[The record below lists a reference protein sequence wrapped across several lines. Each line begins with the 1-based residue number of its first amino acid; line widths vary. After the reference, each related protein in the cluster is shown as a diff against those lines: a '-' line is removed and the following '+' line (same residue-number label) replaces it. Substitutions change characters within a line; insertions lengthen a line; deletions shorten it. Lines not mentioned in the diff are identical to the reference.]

1 MSQPHKAR
9 SGSMQV
15 WPRKRAGRI
24 YPRVH
29 TWASSPDCRLLGFA
43 GYKVAMGHAFVLDT
57 RKTSRTKN
65 EEVAFPVTI
74 VECPPLKLISARF
87 YKNSPY
93 GKKIV
98 AQISGTKLDKEIGR
112 KIPLPKKD
120 PAFDKIQAGSFDEIR
135 GVVATQ
141 PKMAGIGKKKP
152 EIFEVA
158 FGGKP
163 EQQLEYVKQH
173 IGKDI
178 PVTEVFKEGQMV
190 DVHAVTKGHGIQG
203 PVKRFG
209 VSIRQHKAEKTK
221 RGPGSLGAWKA
232 QGHMMYRVAHA
243 GQMGFHTR
251 TEYNKVLIKI
261 DADTKK
267 INRDG
272 GFKHYGVVKAPYV
285 LLKGSIGGASK
296 RLVRFNHAIRN
307 RTPLNPDA
315 FQFQRVIV

>member
-1 MSQPHKAR
+1 
-9 SGSMQV
+9 MQV
-15 WPRKRAGRI
+15 WPRKRASRI

-29 TWASSPDCRLLGFA
+29 AWATAQDCRLLGFA
-43 GYKVAMGHAFVLDT
+43 GYKVAMAHAYVIDT
-57 RKTSRTKN
+57 RKTSRTKG

-74 VECPPLKLISARF
+74 IECPPLKLISARF
-87 YKNSPY
+87 YKKTPY

-98 AQISGTKLDKEIGR
+98 AQIFGSKLEKEIAR

-120 PAFDKIQAGSFDEIR
+120 PSFDKIQPGSFDEGRCI
-135 GVVATQ
+135 VATQ

-163 EQQLEYVKQH
+163 EQQLEYIKQH
-173 IGKDI
+173 LGKDI
-178 PVTEVFKEGQMV
+178 PITDVFKEGQMV
-190 DVHAVTKGHGIQG
+190 DIHSVTKGHGIQG
-203 PVKRFG
+203 SVKRFG
-209 VSIRQHKAEKTK
+209 VAIRQHKAEKTK

-251 TEYNKVLIKI
+251 TEYNKVVIKI
-261 DADTKK
+261 DADVKK
-267 INRDG
+267 INKDG
-272 GFKHYGVVKAPYV
+272 GFKHYGVVKAPYI

-296 RLVRFNHAIRN
+296 RLIRFNHAIRN
-307 RTPLNPDA
+307 KSHITPDT
-315 FQFQRVIV
+315 FQFQRVIVQ